1 MRYWLWVC
9 LSSVLLAL
17 STAMAEPKL
26 SLSSSVDATASASS
40 ARLPALGSPALKTP
54 PVSDVVT
61 EGEAAAPQELKKV
74 EIDDQAPQA
83 ITHSVSVKQ
92 NNSQANFTQ
101 VNVQTVKAD
110 TLALGVDIDL
120 TLSDELQV
128 ALNKGMPLFFTLDV
142 KLYQPRQFW
151 FDRLVYDGSL
161 TIGIRYNILLREW
174 RVYQNNQEFK
184 EFSLEDAL
192 KRITRLEGWMLV
204 LKEAV
209 KDGQTYTG
217 KIRLRLDSSLLA
229 RPFQITALN
238 NSSAWSFSSSW
249 KDFEFLV
256 QKPKF

>member
-1 MRYWLWVC
+1 M
-9 LSSVLLAL
+9 
-17 STAMAEPKL
+17 
-26 SLSSSVDATASASS
+26 
-40 ARLPALGSPALKTP
+40 
-54 PVSDVVT
+54 
-61 EGEAAAPQELKKV
+61 
-74 EIDDQAPQA
+74 
-83 ITHSVSVKQ
+83 
-92 NNSQANFTQ
+92 
-101 VNVQTVKAD
+101 
-110 TLALGVDIDL
+110 
-120 TLSDELQV
+120 
-128 ALNKGMPLFFTLDV
+128 
-142 KLYQPRQFW
+142 
-151 FDRLVYDGSL
+151 
-161 TIGIRYNILLREW
+161 LREW